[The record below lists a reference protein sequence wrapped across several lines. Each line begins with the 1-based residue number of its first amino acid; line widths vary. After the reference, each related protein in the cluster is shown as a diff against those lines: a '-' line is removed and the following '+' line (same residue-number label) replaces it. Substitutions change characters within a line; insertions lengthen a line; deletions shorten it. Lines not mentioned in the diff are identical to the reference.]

1 MTDTAIDT
9 DTDIHV
15 DFEIDLSQL
24 TAAQLRPC
32 LQQVFRLNV
41 MAQIPGQAAQ
51 LQTIPLELVEVE
63 DLPKHTESPRT
74 GFALRF
80 LGPPSRHHL
89 PQRIYTLR
97 HEAFGRMSIFLT
109 PIGPIAGSHPPRMR
123 YEAVFN

>member
-1 MTDTAIDT
+1 MTDIAT
-9 DTDIHV
+9 DTHV

-24 TAAQLRPC
+24 TAMHLRPC
-32 LQQVFRLNV
+32 LHQVFRLNV
-41 MAQIPGQAAQ
+41 MAQVPGQAAA

-89 PQRIYTLR
+89 PQRIYALQ
-97 HEAFGRMSIFLT
+97 HEKFGRMSIFLT
-109 PIGPIAGSHPPRMR
+109 PIGPLIGSNPPRMR